1 MTLPDY
7 TLTPIEYLVTVG
19 TVRVGLVELDDGHW
33 DGLWAEG
40 PEGPEQAA
48 EALIREWLVGKT
60 PRVAWDT
67 HLVRTPLDNGGW
79 EPGNGWRST
88 DLRWV
93 IRPSL
98 DPDSWLLIDLYPPEP
113 PGWPTQWGTF
123 SSVQAAKDQVQED
136 ETARWLETL

>member
-7 TLTPIEYLVTVG
+7 TLTPTAYHLHFAGGRRRSFVLE
-19 TVRVGLVELDDGHW
+19 EDGW
-33 DGLWAEG
+33 DGWANT
-40 PEGPEQAA
+40 PEEAA
-48 EALIREWLVGKT
+48 DKIITEWLVGKT